1 MTLEILTSQDGSKKH
16 WLNALYL
23 GVVAFVLTLF
33 CLELIIVSGRISP
46 LWFSTALMTIVVFRA
61 PAHRVPL
68 LLFGCIAGTALA
80 NLLVIGPAVSNL
92 KFALLN
98 MLQALMG
105 GIMLRALLDRRAPL
119 DSLLDW
125 GRYVVTAGIIA
136 PFVGGLLALWLLSVS
151 GTASLP
157 FFSTWVISEVIGMLA
172 LGPVLLL
179 WPLGKQENPVARH
192 RSIETVLT
200 LAITLLASYLSL
212 RYLPWPFTFIV
223 VILFWCA
230 IRLPKFEAF
239 LLFLLN
245 SSFISLLL
253 AFNLV
258 NLGHDDRMLGQAG
271 TWLPFLLVLIP
282 SHVMALVMDAFQ
294 REKNHIAESETRF
307 RNAMEYSAIGMAL
320 VSPQGNWLQVNQSLC
335 RTLGFPAEELRKLT
349 FQQITHP
356 DDLNNDLQQLR
367 RLLEGEIMTYTLE
380 KRYFRKDGETVW
392 ARLTVSVVRDA
403 QQQPLYFISQIVD
416 ISELKQSE
424 QVNRRLMERITLAN
438 EAGGIG
444 VWEWNLVTGELMWD
458 KRMYELF
465 ALAPHEVPTYDL
477 WLQRVHPTEQ
487 EYVALTVQQAIE
499 RRSAFHMEYRIG
511 LSEGIRYVRTEANRI
526 LSQDGQ
532 IERMLGI
539 SQDITHLRALN
550 DALFQEKERMA
561 ITLDSIGEAVISTN
575 DEMQVTFMNPVA
587 EKMTGWTQDAA
598 AGMAISE
605 LLNITHGPAG
615 ARIHNLLLCQPP
627 AEKTTPDLEE
637 ELVLHTADG
646 GVFEVHYSI
655 TPLKT
660 LTGESIG
667 AVMVIQDVSES
678 RKMMKRLSYS
688 ASHDMLTRLPNR
700 LNFERQLKRLLSD
713 AAVNQH
719 QHVLVFI
726 DLDKFKAV
734 NDTAGHA
741 AGDALLR
748 ELSELMQHHIRSSDF
763 LARLGGDEFGLLL
776 PDCEVDDV
784 REVVQRL
791 VTAINQYRFMWLDS
805 IYQVGASAG
814 MTQIDEHNCISNL
827 VMSQADVACY
837 SAKHAGRGQYHV
849 YQEIQM

>member
-61 PAHRVPL
+61 PVHRVPL
-68 LLFGCIAGTALA
+68 LLLGCMVGTALA

-105 GIMLRALLDRRAPL
+105 GIMLRVLLDRRAPL

-200 LAITLLASYLSL
+200 LAFTLLASYLSL

-615 ARIHNLLLCQPP
+615 ARIHNLLLCQLP